1 MLANKRKK
9 GILLY
14 GYLGEPTMFFLN
26 MVSIKFKKERTNE
39 RMLRTNVGGNYYT
52 VPNRRWGP
60 GWARALT
67 HFSQLPFDILTK
79 PHTNSQTLR
88 LVSMMELKL

>member
-1 MLANKRKK
+1 MLANKSKK

-52 VPNRRWGP
+52 VPNRR
-60 GWARALT
+60 
-67 HFSQLPFDILTK
+67 
-79 PHTNSQTLR
+79 
-88 LVSMMELKL
+88 